1 MVAAHRRG
9 HRRHHR
15 GVAGVAFDE
24 TAAAPDWAFFST
36 ATRLWELGAGALLAT
51 ALGPLGRIPVAVKP
65 VLSWLGVALIGA
77 SFVLI
82 DAQSGFPAPWALL
95 PVAGTLLVLAA
106 GVDGEPLF
114 QVLLGNRVSAYL
126 GDLSY
131 SLYLVHWPVIVL
143 LATLMS
149 TSAHY
154 YLGRAGAD
162 LRAGPGAPPSRRG
175 AAARRQ
181 PGADPPGSPRPA
193 ARASA
198 DRTIHQ
204 GRRGGGVDP
213 AGRQPD
219 HLRPA
224 TRRLPLTRG
233 PRCAAPLR
241 YRGPMIQPIRRVA
254 VLLLLVSC
262 LSSLI
267 ACSRDE
273 SGSDTASSA
282 SPTSSTAPE
291 DYQQIP
297 GTRVSL
303 RPTAGLQLD
312 PSLPGLARPGSLTSV
327 VVVDQQQ
334 STGQSPDQ
342 VLAEIDASFRDQER
356 ASRDGLQLSEPRR
369 TEIAGFPAVVVS
381 GTQNRAGVVFLKVL
395 AALAPPDSFV
405 TITGTAEQ
413 TGPITAD
420 QLIGLISDARWSN
433 QRAPSDLGITVTP
446 SAGYQEVPSGGSLQ
460 LSLGGQTGPD
470 VPVFLASPSRG
481 FGNAVPPQAR
491 RQFAERRFVQLP
503 GNPAPGAGHRHHH
516 RGAAR
521 RRDRRRVGR
530 RNHLCRHG
538 FHR

>member
-1 MVAAHRRG
+1 MV
-9 HRRHHR
+9 
-15 GVAGVAFDE
+15 
-24 TAAAPDWAFFST
+24 
-36 ATRLWELGAGALLAT
+36 
-51 ALGPLGRIPVAVKP
+51 
-65 VLSWLGVALIGA
+65 
-77 SFVLI
+77 
-82 DAQSGFPAPWALL
+82 
-95 PVAGTLLVLAA
+95 
-106 GVDGEPLF
+106 
-114 QVLLGNRVSAYL
+114 
-126 GDLSY
+126 
-131 SLYLVHWPVIVL
+131 
-143 LATLMS
+143 
-149 TSAHY
+149 
-154 YLGRAGAD
+154 
-162 LRAGPGAPPSRRG
+162 
-175 AAARRQ
+175 Q
-181 PGADPPGSPRPA
+181 P
-193 ARASA
+193 
-198 DRTIHQ
+198 
-204 GRRGGGVDP
+204 
-213 AGRQPD
+213 
-219 HLRPA
+219 
-224 TRRLPLTRG
+224 
-233 PRCAAPLR
+233 
-241 YRGPMIQPIRRVA
+241 MRRVA

-282 SPTSSTAPE
+282 SPTSSTAPDE
-291 DYQQIP
+291 YQQIP
-297 GTRVSL
+297 GTRVLL

-356 ASRDGLQLSEPRR
+356 ATRDGLQLSEPRR

-420 QLIGLISDARWSN
+420 QLIGLISDARWSD

-503 GNPAPGAGHRHHH
+503 GNPAPGLATDITIAGLPAVEIV
-516 RGAAR
+516 GESTDEIIYAAMVFTADGYVLLSGLQPKTQPDQLEAFR
-521 RRDRRRVGR
+521 QMAQSLTITR
-530 RNHLCRHG
+530 
-538 FHR
+538 